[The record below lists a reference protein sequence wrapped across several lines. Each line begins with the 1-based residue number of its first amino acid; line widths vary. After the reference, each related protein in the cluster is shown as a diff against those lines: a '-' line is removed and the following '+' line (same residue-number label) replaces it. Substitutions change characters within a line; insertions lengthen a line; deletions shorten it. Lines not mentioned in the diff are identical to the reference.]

1 MADIFISYA
10 REDRSRVQPVAAALS
25 AHGWTVWWD
34 RQIQAGKSFDQ
45 VIAEALAG
53 ARCVLAVWSQHSIT
67 SDWVREEA
75 DEGRR
80 RGVLIPLVID
90 DVRPPLGFGR
100 IQTIELK
107 QWDGDESSDAFRT
120 LISDIT
126 ALLGPPAA
134 HAAKTAEPPSVEPP
148 VTRDAIEQD
157 AREAPAARQGAG
169 EGTGKTAGRFKLRRY
184 ALAIAASIVVASV
197 ALYKFGNDNRDRVA
211 APRRNAA
218 VERKRAPFERGDD
231 RRGKTAH

>member
-1 MADIFISYA
+1 MRARPGSGIVSPAGGSMADIFISYA
-10 REDRSRVQPVAAALS
+10 REDRTRVQPLAAALS

-53 ARCVLAVWSQHSIT
+53 ARCVLAVWSRHSVT

-80 RGVLIPLVID
+80 RGILIPLVID

-107 QWDGDESSDAFRT
+107 QWDGDQSSDAFRT
-120 LISDIT
+120 LLSDIT

-134 HAAKTAEPPSVEPP
+134 QPRSAGRGS
-148 VTRDAIEQD
+148 
-157 AREAPAARQGAG
+157 ARRAARQA
-169 EGTGKTAGRFKLRRY
+169 
-184 ALAIAASIVVASV
+184 
-197 ALYKFGNDNRDRVA
+197 
-211 APRRNAA
+211 
-218 VERKRAPFERGDD
+218 
-231 RRGKTAH
+231 